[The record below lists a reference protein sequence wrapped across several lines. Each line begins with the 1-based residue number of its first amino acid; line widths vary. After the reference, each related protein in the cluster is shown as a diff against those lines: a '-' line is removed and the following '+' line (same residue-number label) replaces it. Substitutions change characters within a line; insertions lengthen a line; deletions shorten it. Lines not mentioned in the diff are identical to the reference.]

1 MPNWTTNRLEFSSA
15 EEARKV
21 WDGMQID
28 NADGAQKRLSFEA
41 VIPSPRTKEECPSN
55 YLMNETSQL
64 IAEKNR
70 PWFNWQAWNCDNWGI
85 KWDASDAFY
94 DTNVIY
100 FNTPW
105 NPPFDSLFQ
114 KIADTFDVQFTLAVE
129 NEDGGWQENDYIF
142 SPGKEMITKPS
153 EWQRKANAD
162 YLTEW

>member
-15 EEARKV
+15 ENAIKV
-21 WDGMQID
+21 WEGMQIVD
-28 NADGAQKRLSFEA
+28 ADGAQKRLSFET
-41 VIPSPRTKEECPSN
+41 VIPSPQTKEACLEH

-70 PWFNWQAWNCDNWGI
+70 PWFNWQIWNCENWGV
-85 KWDASDAFY
+85 KWDASDAFF
-94 DTNVIY
+94 DENILY

-114 KIADTFDVQFTLAVE
+114 KIADSFDVQFTLAVE

-153 EWQRKANAD
+153 EWQKKANTAH
-162 YLTEW
+162 LTEW